1 MKKTILLFS
10 FISLFATAQNQVIK
24 GSVLDKKTKNPI
36 LFASIYF
43 NGTFNGAT
51 SDENGNFEFNIAKTH
66 SMPLTISA
74 VGYYS
79 TTLSDYATD
88 EALIIYLKPKIFVL
102 NEVDIHS
109 KSLVK
114 KRKKNLRTF
123 KEIFL
128 GTGNNAA
135 SCKILNEE
143 DITFNYES
151 DRDTLKAFASKPILI
166 TNNALGYEI
175 SYALDK
181 FEYHKKNQTFLF
193 KGNYIFKKDF
203 ELDEKDKQDYE
214 TRRKET
220 YLGSRMHFFRA
231 LWRNDLKSAGFVVK
245 NSEGEELKYED
256 MVIHKDTY
264 LKDAIYR
271 YKRFFTSP
279 IKLNIYYTDLSSIVI
294 FFKKEVFFNEIGYFA
309 EGIEW
314 GGEMIKKRTG
324 DLLPYEYEM
333 K

>member
-1 MKKTILLFS
+1 MKKIILLFS
-10 FISLFATAQNQVIK
+10 FISLFVTVQNQVIK
-24 GSVLDKKTKNPI
+24 GSVLDNKSKEPI
-36 LFASIYF
+36 LFASVYF
-43 NGTFNGAT
+43 NGTFNGTT
-51 SDENGNFEFNIAKTH
+51 SDENGNFEFNVTKTH

-74 VGYYS
+74 IGYYS
-79 TTLSDYATD
+79 TTLTDYST
-88 EALIIYLKPKIFVL
+88 EETLIIYLKPKTFKL

-114 KRKKNLRTF
+114 KRKKNLKTF

-128 GTGNNAA
+128 GTGNNAS
-135 SCKILNEE
+135 SCNIHNEE
-143 DITFNYES
+143 DITFNYDS

-175 SYALDK
+175 SYTLDK

-193 KGNYIFKKDF
+193 KGNYIFRKDF
-203 ELDEKDKQDYE
+203 ELDEKDKQDYKI
-214 TRRKET
+214 RRKEA

-231 LWRNDLKSAGFVVK
+231 LWRNDIKSADFIIK
-245 NSEGEELKYED
+245 TSEGEDLKYAD
-256 MVIHKDTY
+256 IVILKDSY

-271 YKRFFTSP
+271 YKRFFTSSTN
-279 IKLNIYYTDLSSIVI
+279 LNIYHTGSISTVI
-294 FFKKEVFFNEIGYFA
+294 FHKPEVYFNEVGYFG
-309 EGIEW
+309 EGLEW
-314 GGEMIKKRTG
+314 DGEMVKKRTG